1 MSDHPDSTTV
11 PKSIGEL
18 SENIVSKLAKAQ
30 ATNEQ
35 VVEAL
40 RSLDKDLCELM
51 FMADITV
58 GAWDDIGPPATFD
71 ADSVTYRVP
80 RDERDRFDFLVNN
93 VAERTALLKKRFDA
107 AYDGRML

>member
-1 MSDHPDSTTV
+1 MSDHPDSTTM

-35 VVEAL
+35 VAKAL
-40 RSLDKDLCELM
+40 RSLDKDVRELM

-58 GAWDDIGPPATFD
+58 SAWDDIGPPTTFD
-71 ADSVTYRVP
+71 ANSVTYRVA
-80 RDERDRFDFLVNN
+80 RDERDRFDFLLAN
-93 VAERTALLKKRFDA
+93 VAERAALLKKRFVA
-107 AYDGRML
+107 AYYGETV